1 MKTLQQILLASSFAL
16 MPFCLHAQ
24 ENHRWSLENEGH
36 IRWIPQ
42 KSEAHQDHIEMSG
55 KSVSVVLRY
64 GVENGRFT
72 LNKSMVWPLL
82 RTIPNNTHASL
93 MRRYGWDVLDMVSIN
108 GRALTSEQVES
119 IELKGIL
126 KVTSHYDEGRRG
138 QWKIIREYFPSTEQP
153 ALVESYQIINTGTKE
168 LAIELPQINQK
179 SFTDPKKGVTGSFCI
194 ETSIDKSGHFT
205 LQAGE
210 SLTFG
215 ATLLAY
221 KEGERLLKLMSNK
234 RRTNANP

>member
-42 KSEAHQDHIEMSG
+42 KTESHQDHIEMSG

-64 GVENGRFT
+64 GVENGKFT

-108 GRALTSEQVES
+108 GRALTSEQVRAS
-119 IELKGIL
+119 
-126 KVTSHYDEGRRG
+126 S
-138 QWKIIREYFPSTEQP
+138 
-153 ALVESYQIINTGTKE
+153 
-168 LAIELPQINQK
+168 
-179 SFTDPKKGVTGSFCI
+179 
-194 ETSIDKSGHFT
+194 
-205 LQAGE
+205 
-210 SLTFG
+210 
-215 ATLLAY
+215 
-221 KEGERLLKLMSNK
+221 
-234 RRTNANP
+234 